1 MTNRGQISIF
11 SMMDEYETPEIPL
24 NEQTKGTKGWIID
37 ISVICLKK
45 NGYKEEWT
53 GVETRP
59 VVFTQNT
66 REDRDGF
73 TWQYCETT
81 KGPYHGW
88 NSGPKRIFRKRP
100 SWADCLKYGREKAR
114 KEGYPEDIRFYS
126 RDGDWNGIYQY
137 EKGY

>member
-1 MTNRGQISIF
+1 MTNRDQISIF

-45 NGYKEEWT
+45 NGCKEDWT

-59 VVFTQNT
+59 VVFLRDTHK
-66 REDRDGF
+66 DRDGF
-73 TWQYCETT
+73 TWQHCETT
-81 KGPYHGW
+81 KGPYCGW
-88 NSGPKRIFRKRP
+88 SHRPEKIFRKRP
-100 SWADCLKYGREKAR
+100 SWADCLKYGREEAR
-114 KEGYPEDIRFYS
+114 KKGYPEDIRFYS